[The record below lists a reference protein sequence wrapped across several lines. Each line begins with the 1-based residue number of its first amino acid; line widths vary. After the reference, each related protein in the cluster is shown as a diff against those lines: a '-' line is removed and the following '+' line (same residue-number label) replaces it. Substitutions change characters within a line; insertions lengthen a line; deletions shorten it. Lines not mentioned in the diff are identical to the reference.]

1 MGPKWQIT
9 GTECAIWEFRLFS
22 FCETGIVWLRLCA
35 LSHILK
41 LTAGVE
47 IRMKQIRIIAVFG
60 FHLAFLL
67 LIEAPLPTRDER
79 ASVSTVQANRQSP
92 NCTFNSCDLPFGTH
106 NESQCICPILS

>member
-9 GTECAIWEFRLFS
+9 RTECAIWEFRLFS

-79 ASVSTVQANRQSP
+79 ASVSTVQARSTYGYVRP
-92 NCTFNSCDLPFGTH
+92 CKTKIGTK
-106 NESQCICPILS
+106 